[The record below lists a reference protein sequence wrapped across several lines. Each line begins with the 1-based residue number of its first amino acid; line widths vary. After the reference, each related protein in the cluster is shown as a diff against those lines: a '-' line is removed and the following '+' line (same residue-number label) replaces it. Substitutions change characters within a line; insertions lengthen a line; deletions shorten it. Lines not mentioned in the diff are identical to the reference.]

1 MAQTKLHNLRKA
13 IIVAVI
19 PSLIV
24 YALAINLSA
33 MAGIKG
39 LLVIRDLAQTCE
51 SALGIG
57 LISNLGYL
65 FWIATAAIALFTAY
79 STPTHS
85 QHKLKELLLC
95 GGWFS
100 FILCIDDM
108 FLLHDRYI
116 GQEFLYVVYAIFA
129 FLIVFRF
136 RDQLLKNG
144 GEIFILAATLLAFSV
159 LTDKFQLDLVDIL
172 PVKYEAL
179 QIFEE
184 GVKFL
189 GISAWFYFWWSTS
202 SKYIRKAVSHENHS
216 PFAIRRFNSIA

>member
-1 MAQTKLHNLRKA
+1 MEKPRFKNILRA
-13 IIVAVI
+13 LSVAALPGLVI
-19 PSLIV
+19 YV
-24 YALAINLSA
+24 LAISLSA

-39 LLVIRDLAQTCE
+39 ILVIRDLAQTCD
-51 SALGIG
+51 SPLGVG

-65 FWIATAAIALFTAY
+65 LWIATAAIALFTAY
-79 STPTHS
+79 ATPTYN
-85 QHKLKELLLC
+85 HKLKDLLLC

-116 GQEFLYVVYAIFA
+116 GQTFLYVVYAIFA
-129 FLIVFRF
+129 FLIVFKF

-159 LTDKFQLDLVDIL
+159 LTDKFQRDITDII
-172 PVKYEAL
+172 PIKYETIQL
-179 QIFEE
+179 FEE

-189 GISAWFYFWWSTS
+189 GITTWLYFWWSAS
-202 SKYIRKAVSHENHS
+202 SKFIRKAVVHQNH
-216 PFAIRRFNSIA
+216 

>member
-1 MAQTKLHNLRKA
+1 MARIKLHNLRKA

-19 PSLIV
+19 PGLIV

-33 MAGIKG
+33 MAGIRG
-39 LLVIRDLAQTCE
+39 ILVIRDLAQTCD

-65 FWIATAAIALFTAY
+65 LWIATAAIALFTAY
-79 STPTHS
+79 GTPTNS

-116 GQEFLYVVYAIFA
+116 GQTFLYVVYAIFA
-129 FLIVFRF
+129 FLIVFKF
-136 RDQLLKNG
+136 RDLLLKNG

-159 LTDKFQLDLVDIL
+159 LTDKFQRDIADIM
-172 PVKYEAL
+172 PISYETI

-189 GISAWFYFWWSTS
+189 GITTWLYFWWSAS
-202 SKYIRKAVSHENHS
+202 SKFIKKAVSHENH
-216 PFAIRRFNSIA
+216 

>member
-1 MAQTKLHNLRKA
+1 MAQTKAHNLRKV
-13 IIVAVI
+13 IIVAI
-19 PSLIV
+19 TPSLIT

-39 LLVIRDLAQTCE
+39 ILVIRDLAQTCD

-65 FWIATAAIALFTAY
+65 LWIAPASIALFTAY
-79 STPTHS
+79 GTPTNS

-116 GQEFLYVVYAIFA
+116 GQTFLYVVYAIFA

-136 RDQLLKNG
+136 RDQLIKNG
-144 GEIFILAATLLAFSV
+144 GEIFILAATLLAFSI
-159 LTDKFQLDLVDIL
+159 LTDKFQRDIVDIL
-172 PVKYEAL
+172 PVKYETT

-189 GISAWFYFWWSTS
+189 GISSWFYFWWTTS
-202 SKYIRKAVSHENHS
+202 SKFIRKAASHEG
-216 PFAIRRFNSIA
+216 R

>member
-1 MAQTKLHNLRKA
+1 MAQTKAHNLLKA
-13 IIVAVI
+13 IIVAI
-19 PSLIV
+19 TPSLIT
-24 YALAINLSA
+24 YALAIKLSA
-33 MAGIKG
+33 MAGIKEI
-39 LLVIRDLAQTCE
+39 LVIRDLAQTCD

-65 FWIATAAIALFTAY
+65 LWIAPASIALFTAY
-79 STPTHS
+79 GTPTNS

-116 GQEFLYVVYAIFA
+116 GQTFLYIVYAIFA

-136 RDQLLKNG
+136 RDQLIKNG
-144 GEIFILAATLLAFSV
+144 GEIFILAATLLAFSI
-159 LTDKFQLDLVDIL
+159 LTDKFQRDIVDIL
-172 PVKYEAL
+172 PVKYETT

-189 GISAWFYFWWSTS
+189 GISSWFYFWWTTS
-202 SKYIRKAVSHENHS
+202 SKFIRKAASHEG
-216 PFAIRRFNSIA
+216 R

>member
-1 MAQTKLHNLRKA
+1 MARTKSHNLRKA

-24 YALAINLSA
+24 YALAIILSA
-33 MAGIKG
+33 MAGIKEI
-39 LLVIRDLAQTCE
+39 LVIRDLAQTCD

-65 FWIATAAIALFTAY
+65 LWMATAAIALFTAY
-79 STPTHS
+79 GTPTNS

-116 GQEFLYVVYAIFA
+116 GQTFLYVVYAIFA

-136 RDQLLKNG
+136 REQLIKNG

-159 LTDKFQLDLVDIL
+159 LTDKFQRDLVDIL
-172 PVKYEAL
+172 PVKYETI

-189 GISAWFYFWWSTS
+189 GISSWFYFWWTTS
-202 SKYIRKAVSHENHS
+202 SKFIGKAASHAN
-216 PFAIRRFNSIA
+216 R

>member
-1 MAQTKLHNLRKA
+1 MAQTKAHNLRKV
-13 IIVAVI
+13 IIVAI
-19 PSLIV
+19 TPSLIT
-24 YALAINLSA
+24 YALAIKLSA

-39 LLVIRDLAQTCE
+39 ILVIRDLAQTCD

-65 FWIATAAIALFTAY
+65 LWIAPASIALFTAY
-79 STPTHS
+79 GTPTNS

-116 GQEFLYVVYAIFA
+116 GQTFLYVVYAIFA

-136 RDQLLKNG
+136 RDQLIKNG
-144 GEIFILAATLLAFSV
+144 GEIFILAATLLAFSI
-159 LTDKFQLDLVDIL
+159 LTDKFQRDIVDIL
-172 PVKYEAL
+172 PVKYETT

-189 GISAWFYFWWSTS
+189 GISSWFYFWWTTS
-202 SKYIRKAVSHENHS
+202 SKFIRKAASHEG
-216 PFAIRRFNSIA
+216 R

>member
-1 MAQTKLHNLRKA
+1 MAQTKAHNLLKV
-13 IIVAVI
+13 IIVAI
-19 PSLIV
+19 TPSLIT

-39 LLVIRDLAQTCE
+39 ILVIRDLAQTCD

-65 FWIATAAIALFTAY
+65 LWIAPASIALFTAY
-79 STPTHS
+79 GTPTNS

-116 GQEFLYVVYAIFA
+116 GQTFLYVVYAIFA

-136 RDQLLKNG
+136 RDQLIKNG
-144 GEIFILAATLLAFSV
+144 GEIFILAATLLAFSI
-159 LTDKFQLDLVDIL
+159 LTDKFQRDIVDIL
-172 PVKYEAL
+172 PVKYETT

-189 GISAWFYFWWSTS
+189 GISSWFYFWWTTS
-202 SKYIRKAVSHENHS
+202 SKFIRKAVSHEG
-216 PFAIRRFNSIA
+216 R

>member
-1 MAQTKLHNLRKA
+1 MAQTKAHNLLKV
-13 IIVAVI
+13 IIVAI
-19 PSLIV
+19 TPSLIT

-39 LLVIRDLAQTCE
+39 ILVIRDLAQTCD

-65 FWIATAAIALFTAY
+65 LWFAPASIALFTAY
-79 STPTHS
+79 GTPTNS

-116 GQEFLYVVYAIFA
+116 GQTFLYVVYAIFA

-136 RDQLLKNG
+136 RDQLIKNG
-144 GEIFILAATLLAFSV
+144 GEIFILAATLLAFSI
-159 LTDKFQLDLVDIL
+159 LTDKFQRDIVDIL
-172 PVKYEAL
+172 PVKYETT

-189 GISAWFYFWWSTS
+189 GISSWFYFWWTTS
-202 SKYIRKAVSHENHS
+202 SKFIRKAASHEG
-216 PFAIRRFNSIA
+216 R

>member
-1 MAQTKLHNLRKA
+1 MPMAQTKAHNLRKV
-13 IIVAVI
+13 IIVAI
-19 PSLIV
+19 TPSLIT

-39 LLVIRDLAQTCE
+39 ILVIRDLAQTCD

-65 FWIATAAIALFTAY
+65 LWIAPASIALFTAY
-79 STPTHS
+79 GTPTNS

-116 GQEFLYVVYAIFA
+116 GQTFLYVVYAIFA

-136 RDQLLKNG
+136 RDQLIKNG
-144 GEIFILAATLLAFSV
+144 GEIFILAATLLAFSI
-159 LTDKFQLDLVDIL
+159 LTDKFQRDIVDIL
-172 PVKYEAL
+172 PVKYETT

-189 GISAWFYFWWSTS
+189 GISSWFYFWWTTS
-202 SKYIRKAVSHENHS
+202 SKFIRKAASHEG
-216 PFAIRRFNSIA
+216 R

>member
-1 MAQTKLHNLRKA
+1 MAQTKAHNLRKV
-13 IIVAVI
+13 IIVAI
-19 PSLIV
+19 TPSLIT
-24 YALAINLSA
+24 YALAIKLSA

-39 LLVIRDLAQTCE
+39 ILVIRDLAQTCD

-65 FWIATAAIALFTAY
+65 LWIATASIALFTAY
-79 STPTHS
+79 GTPTNS

-116 GQEFLYVVYAIFA
+116 GQTFLYVVYAIFA

-136 RDQLLKNG
+136 RDQLIKNG
-144 GEIFILAATLLAFSV
+144 GEIFILAATLLAFSI
-159 LTDKFQLDLVDIL
+159 LTDKFQLDIVDIL
-172 PVKYEAL
+172 PVKYETT

-189 GISAWFYFWWSTS
+189 GISSWFYFWWTTS
-202 SKYIRKAVSHENHS
+202 SKFIRKAASHEG
-216 PFAIRRFNSIA
+216 R

>member
-1 MAQTKLHNLRKA
+1 MAQTKAHNLLKA
-13 IIVAVI
+13 IIVAI
-19 PSLIV
+19 TPSLIT
-24 YALAINLSA
+24 YALAIKLSA

-39 LLVIRDLAQTCE
+39 ILVIRDLAQTCD

-65 FWIATAAIALFTAY
+65 LWIAPASIALFTAY
-79 STPTHS
+79 GTPTNS

-116 GQEFLYVVYAIFA
+116 GQTFLYVVYAIFA

-136 RDQLLKNG
+136 RDQLIKNG
-144 GEIFILAATLLAFSV
+144 GEIFILAATLLAFSI
-159 LTDKFQLDLVDIL
+159 LTDKFQRDIVDIL
-172 PVKYEAL
+172 PVKYETT

-189 GISAWFYFWWSTS
+189 GISSWFYFWWTTS
-202 SKYIRKAVSHENHS
+202 SKFIRKAASHEG
-216 PFAIRRFNSIA
+216 R

>member
-1 MAQTKLHNLRKA
+1 MAQTKAHNLLKA
-13 IIVAVI
+13 IIVAI
-19 PSLIV
+19 TPSLIT
-24 YALAINLSA
+24 YALAIKLSA

-39 LLVIRDLAQTCE
+39 ILVIRDLAQTCD

-65 FWIATAAIALFTAY
+65 LWIATASIALFTAY
-79 STPTHS
+79 GTPTNS

-116 GQEFLYVVYAIFA
+116 GQTFLYVVYAIFA

-136 RDQLLKNG
+136 RDQLIKNG
-144 GEIFILAATLLAFSV
+144 GEIFILAATLLAFSI
-159 LTDKFQLDLVDIL
+159 LTDKFQRDIVDIL
-172 PVKYEAL
+172 PVKYETT

-189 GISAWFYFWWSTS
+189 GISSWFYFWWTTS
-202 SKYIRKAVSHENHS
+202 SKFIRKAASHEG
-216 PFAIRRFNSIA
+216 R

>member
-1 MAQTKLHNLRKA
+1 MARTKLHNLRKA

-24 YALAINLSA
+24 YALAIILSA
-33 MAGIKG
+33 MAGIEG
-39 LLVIRDLAQTCE
+39 ILVIRDLAQTCK

-136 RDQLLKNG
+136 QDQLLKKWRRNIHLSSYAISFFCINRQIPTRSRRHPASQIRSSTDFRRRS
-144 GEIFILAATLLAFSV
+144 EISRNICMV
-159 LTDKFQLDLVDIL
+159 LFLVDHLLKIHKKCSGPAKPL
-172 PVKYEAL
+172 
-179 QIFEE
+179 
-184 GVKFL
+184 
-189 GISAWFYFWWSTS
+189 
-202 SKYIRKAVSHENHS
+202 
-216 PFAIRRFNSIA
+216 AIRQFDSIT

>member
-1 MAQTKLHNLRKA
+1 MAQTKAHNLLKA
-13 IIVAVI
+13 IIVAI
-19 PSLIV
+19 TPSLIT

-39 LLVIRDLAQTCE
+39 ILVIRDLAQTCD

-65 FWIATAAIALFTAY
+65 LWIATASIALFTAY
-79 STPTHS
+79 GTPTNS

-116 GQEFLYVVYAIFA
+116 GQTFLYVVYAIFA

-136 RDQLLKNG
+136 RDQLIRNG
-144 GEIFILAATLLAFSV
+144 GEIFILAATLLAFSI
-159 LTDKFQLDLVDIL
+159 LTDKFQRDIVDIL
-172 PVKYEAL
+172 PVKYETT

-189 GISAWFYFWWSTS
+189 GISSWFYFWWTTS
-202 SKYIRKAVSHENHS
+202 SKFIRKAASHEG
-216 PFAIRRFNSIA
+216 R

>member
-1 MAQTKLHNLRKA
+1 MAQTKAHNLLKV
-13 IIVAVI
+13 IIVAI
-19 PSLIV
+19 TPSLIT

-39 LLVIRDLAQTCE
+39 ILVIRDLAQTCD

-65 FWIATAAIALFTAY
+65 LWIAPASIALFTAY
-79 STPTHS
+79 GTPTNS

-116 GQEFLYVVYAIFA
+116 GQTFLYIVYAIFA
-129 FLIVFRF
+129 FLIVFKF
-136 RDQLLKNG
+136 RDQLIKNG
-144 GEIFILAATLLAFSV
+144 GEIFILAATLLAFSI
-159 LTDKFQLDLVDIL
+159 LTDKFQRDIVDIL
-172 PVKYEAL
+172 PVKYETT

-189 GISAWFYFWWSTS
+189 GISSWFYFWWTTS
-202 SKYIRKAVSHENHS
+202 SKFIRKAASHEG
-216 PFAIRRFNSIA
+216 R

>member
-1 MAQTKLHNLRKA
+1 MAQTKAHNLRKV
-13 IIVAVI
+13 IIVAI
-19 PSLIV
+19 TPSLIT
-24 YALAINLSA
+24 YALAINFSA

-39 LLVIRDLAQTCE
+39 ILVIRDLAQTCD

-65 FWIATAAIALFTAY
+65 LWIAPASIALFTAY
-79 STPTHS
+79 GTPTNS

-116 GQEFLYVVYAIFA
+116 GQTFLYVVYAIFA

-136 RDQLLKNG
+136 RDQLIKNG
-144 GEIFILAATLLAFSV
+144 GEIFILAATLLAFSI
-159 LTDKFQLDLVDIL
+159 LTDKFQRDIVDIL
-172 PVKYEAL
+172 PVKYETT

-189 GISAWFYFWWSTS
+189 GISSWFYFWWTTS
-202 SKYIRKAVSHENHS
+202 SKFIRKAASHEG
-216 PFAIRRFNSIA
+216 R

>member
-1 MAQTKLHNLRKA
+1 MAQTKAHNLRKV
-13 IIVAVI
+13 IIVAI
-19 PSLIV
+19 TPSLIT

-39 LLVIRDLAQTCE
+39 ILVIRDLAQTCD

-65 FWIATAAIALFTAY
+65 LWIAPASIALFTAY
-79 STPTHS
+79 GTPTNS

-116 GQEFLYVVYAIFA
+116 GQTFLYIVYAIFA

-136 RDQLLKNG
+136 RDQLIKNG
-144 GEIFILAATLLAFSV
+144 GEIFILAATLLAFSI
-159 LTDKFQLDLVDIL
+159 LTDKFQRDIVDIL
-172 PVKYEAL
+172 PVKYETT

-189 GISAWFYFWWSTS
+189 GISSWFYFWWTTS
-202 SKYIRKAVSHENHS
+202 SKFIRKAASHEG
-216 PFAIRRFNSIA
+216 R

>member
-1 MAQTKLHNLRKA
+1 MAQTKARNLLKA
-13 IIVAVI
+13 IIVAI
-19 PSLIV
+19 TPSLIT

-39 LLVIRDLAQTCE
+39 ILVIRDLAQTCD

-65 FWIATAAIALFTAY
+65 LWIAPASIALFTAY
-79 STPTHS
+79 GTPTNS

-116 GQEFLYVVYAIFA
+116 GQTFLYVVYAIFA

-136 RDQLLKNG
+136 RDQLIKNG
-144 GEIFILAATLLAFSV
+144 GEIFILAATLLAFSI
-159 LTDKFQLDLVDIL
+159 LTDKFQRDIVDIL
-172 PVKYEAL
+172 PVKYETT

-189 GISAWFYFWWSTS
+189 GISSWFYFWWTTS
-202 SKYIRKAVSHENHS
+202 SKFIRKAASHEG
-216 PFAIRRFNSIA
+216 R

>member
-1 MAQTKLHNLRKA
+1 MAQTKAHNLLKV
-13 IIVAVI
+13 IIVAI
-19 PSLIV
+19 TPSLIT

-39 LLVIRDLAQTCE
+39 ILVIRDLAQTCD

-65 FWIATAAIALFTAY
+65 LWIAPASIALFTAY
-79 STPTHS
+79 GTPTNS

-116 GQEFLYVVYAIFA
+116 GQTFLYAVYAIFA

-136 RDQLLKNG
+136 RDQLIKNG
-144 GEIFILAATLLAFSV
+144 GEIFILAATLLAFSI
-159 LTDKFQLDLVDIL
+159 LTDKFQRDIVDIL
-172 PVKYEAL
+172 PVKYETT

-189 GISAWFYFWWSTS
+189 GISSWFYFWWTTS
-202 SKYIRKAVSHENHS
+202 SKFIRKAASHEG
-216 PFAIRRFNSIA
+216 R

>member
-1 MAQTKLHNLRKA
+1 MAQTKAHNLLKA
-13 IIVAVI
+13 IIVAI
-19 PSLIV
+19 TPSLIT

-39 LLVIRDLAQTCE
+39 ILVIRDLAQTCD

-65 FWIATAAIALFTAY
+65 LWIAPASIALFTAY
-79 STPTHS
+79 GTPTNS

-116 GQEFLYVVYAIFA
+116 GQTFLYVVYAIFA
-129 FLIVFRF
+129 LLIVFRF
-136 RDQLLKNG
+136 RDQLIKNG
-144 GEIFILAATLLAFSV
+144 GEIFILAATLLAFSI
-159 LTDKFQLDLVDIL
+159 LTDKFQRDIVDIL
-172 PVKYEAL
+172 PVKYETT

-189 GISAWFYFWWSTS
+189 GISSWFYFWWTTS
-202 SKYIRKAVSHENHS
+202 SKFIRKAASHEG
-216 PFAIRRFNSIA
+216 R

>member
-1 MAQTKLHNLRKA
+1 MEKPRFKNILRA
-13 IIVAVI
+13 LSVAALPGLVI
-19 PSLIV
+19 
-24 YALAINLSA
+24 YALAISLSA

-39 LLVIRDLAQTCE
+39 ILVIRDLAQTCD
-51 SALGIG
+51 SPLGIG

-65 FWIATAAIALFTAY
+65 LWIATAAIALFTAY
-79 STPTHS
+79 ATPTYS
-85 QHKLKELLLC
+85 QHKLKDLLLC

-116 GQEFLYVVYAIFA
+116 GQTFLYVVYAIFA
-129 FLIVFRF
+129 FLIVFKF

-159 LTDKFQLDLVDIL
+159 LTDKFQRDIADIM
-172 PVKYEAL
+172 PIKYETIQL
-179 QIFEE
+179 FEE

-189 GISAWFYFWWSTS
+189 GITTWLYFWWSAS
-202 SKYIRKAVSHENHS
+202 SKFIRKAVVHQNH
-216 PFAIRRFNSIA
+216 

>member
-1 MAQTKLHNLRKA
+1 MAQTKAHNLLKV
-13 IIVAVI
+13 IIVAI
-19 PSLIV
+19 TPSLIT

-39 LLVIRDLAQTCE
+39 ILVIRDLAQTCD

-65 FWIATAAIALFTAY
+65 LWIAPASIALFTAY
-79 STPTHS
+79 GTPTNS
-85 QHKLKELLLC
+85 QHKLKELMLC

-116 GQEFLYVVYAIFA
+116 GQTFLYVVYAIFA

-136 RDQLLKNG
+136 RDQLIKNG
-144 GEIFILAATLLAFSV
+144 GEIFILAATLLAFSI
-159 LTDKFQLDLVDIL
+159 LTDKLQHDIVDIL
-172 PVKYEAL
+172 PVKYETT

-189 GISAWFYFWWSTS
+189 GISSWFYFWWTTS
-202 SKYIRKAVSHENHS
+202 SKFIRKAASHEG
-216 PFAIRRFNSIA
+216 R

>member
-1 MAQTKLHNLRKA
+1 MEKPRFKNILRA
-13 IIVAVI
+13 LSVAALPGLVI
-19 PSLIV
+19 YV
-24 YALAINLSA
+24 LAISLSA

-39 LLVIRDLAQTCE
+39 ILVIRDLAQTCD
-51 SALGIG
+51 SPLGVG

-65 FWIATAAIALFTAY
+65 LWIATAAIALFSAY
-79 STPTHS
+79 ATPTYS
-85 QHKLKELLLC
+85 QHKLKDLLLC

-116 GQEFLYVVYAIFA
+116 GQTFLYVVYAIFA
-129 FLIVFRF
+129 FLIVFKF

-159 LTDKFQLDLVDIL
+159 LTDKFQRDIADIM
-172 PVKYEAL
+172 PIKYETIQL
-179 QIFEE
+179 FEE

-189 GISAWFYFWWSTS
+189 GITTWLYFWWSAS
-202 SKYIRKAVSHENHS
+202 SKFIRKAVVHQNH
-216 PFAIRRFNSIA
+216 